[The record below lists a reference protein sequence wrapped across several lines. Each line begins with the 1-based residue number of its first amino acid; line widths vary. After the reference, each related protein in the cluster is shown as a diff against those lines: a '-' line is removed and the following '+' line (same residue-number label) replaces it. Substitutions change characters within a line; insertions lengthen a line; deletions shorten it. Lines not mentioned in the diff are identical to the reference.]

1 MAVDEGHGV
10 MSHIQADFA
19 DQRDSTLL
27 PSIVAPLQPR
37 LLAQELP
44 VRKVAAD
51 TNYSNGVNYALLE
64 AQVITPWIPVFGRY
78 KPEIEGF
85 TYDQATDALS
95 AQRASNWPLSVST
108 PTRMA
113 GSPSATVPPAAI
125 VDVARA
131 SPPVFPRV

>member
-27 PSIVAPLQPR
+27 R
-37 LLAQELP
+37 E
-44 VRKVAAD
+44 VAAD